1 MTASSAGAS
10 ASVSVVV
17 ADDHPVV
24 RQGIVAL
31 LGSADGIDVVA
42 EVADGRAA
50 TDAALAH
57 RPSVV
62 VMDLRM
68 PEVDG
73 VEAIGAIRAVWPDAR
88 ILVLTTYDTDEAIVR
103 AVEAGASGYVL
114 KDTPADALIDAVRRA
129 ASGETVL
136 APPVAKRLVERV
148 REPAAATLTSREIEI
163 IREVANGNSNAVIA
177 DHLHISQATVKTHL
191 IHIYDKLGVS
201 DRAGAVA
208 RAYETGI
215 LTI

>member
-1 MTASSAGAS
+1 MSDPI
-10 ASVSVVV
+10 SVVV

-31 LGSADGIDVVA
+31 LASAEGIDVVA
-42 EVADGRAA
+42 TAADGRAA
-50 TDAALAH
+50 TEAALDH
-57 RPSVV
+57 RPSVT

-73 VEAIGAIRAVWPDAR
+73 VAAIRSIRATWPDAR

-114 KDTPADALIDAVRRA
+114 KDTPADDLIDAVRRA
-129 ASGETVL
+129 AAGETVL

-148 REPAAATLTSREIEI
+148 REPTATSLTSREIEI
-163 IREVANGNSNAVIA
+163 IREVADGNANAVIA
-177 DHLHISQATVKTHL
+177 EHLHISQATVKTHL

-208 RAYETGI
+208 RAYETGV
-215 LTI
+215 LSV

>member
-1 MTASSAGAS
+1 MTEPIT
-10 ASVSVVV
+10 VVL

-31 LGSADGIDVVA
+31 LESEADIDVVA
-42 EVADGRAA
+42 AVADGRAA
-50 TDAALAH
+50 CEVALDV
-57 RPSVV
+57 RPSLVV
-62 VMDLRM
+62 IDLRM
-68 PEVDG
+68 PEMDG
-73 VEAIGAIRAVWPDAR
+73 VAAIGAIRAEWPEAR

-114 KDTPADALIDAVRRA
+114 KDTPSDDLIDAVRRA
-129 ASGETVL
+129 AAGETVL

-148 REPAAATLTSREIEI
+148 RAPAATTLTAREIEI
-163 IREVANGNSNAVIA
+163 LREVASGRANASIA
-177 DHLHISQATVKTHL
+177 ERLHISQATVKTHL

-208 RAYETGI
+208 RAYETGV
-215 LTI
+215 LSV

>member
-1 MTASSAGAS
+1 MTDAIT
-10 ASVSVVV
+10 VVV

-31 LGSADGIDVVA
+31 LASADDIDVVA
-42 EVADGRAA
+42 AVEDGRAA
-50 TDAALAH
+50 TDASLGL
-57 RPSVV
+57 RPSVT

-68 PEVDG
+68 PDVDG
-73 VEAIGAIRAVWPDAR
+73 VAAIASIREVWPDAK

-114 KDTPADALIDAVRRA
+114 KDTPADDLIDAVRRA
-129 ASGETVL
+129 AAGETVL

-148 REPAAATLTSREIEI
+148 RGPGATTLTAREIEI
-163 IREVANGNSNAVIA
+163 IRAVAEGNSNASIA
-177 DHLHISQATVKTHL
+177 EHLHISQATVKTHL

-208 RAYETGI
+208 RAYETGV
-215 LTI
+215 LTV

>member
-1 MTASSAGAS
+1 MS
-10 ASVSVVV
+10 ASITVVL

-31 LGSADGIDVVA
+31 LESESDIEVVA
-42 EVADGRAA
+42 AVDDGNVAV
-50 TDAALAH
+50 DAALDH
-57 RPSVV
+57 RPSVI

-68 PEVDG
+68 PTMDG
-73 VEAIGAIRAVWPDAR
+73 VTAIGSIREAWPDAR
-88 ILVLTTYDTDEAIVR
+88 VLVLTTYDTDEAIVR

-114 KDTPADALIDAVRRA
+114 KDTPADDLIDAVRRA
-129 ASGETVL
+129 AAGETVL

-148 REPAAATLTSREIEI
+148 RGPGATTLTAREIEI
-163 IREVANGNSNAVIA
+163 IRAVAEGNSNASIA
-177 DHLHISQATVKTHL
+177 DRLHISQATVKTHL

-208 RAYETGI
+208 RAYETGV
-215 LTI
+215 LTV

>member
-1 MTASSAGAS
+1 MTAS

-31 LGSADGIDVVA
+31 LGSAEGIEVVA

-73 VEAIGAIRAVWPDAR
+73 VEAIGAIRAAWPDAR

-114 KDTPADALIDAVRRA
+114 KDTPADELIDAVRRA
-129 ASGETVL
+129 AAGETVL

-148 REPAAATLTSREIEI
+148 REPAAVTLTAREIEI
-163 IREVANGNSNAVIA
+163 IREVANGNSNAAIA
-177 DHLHISQATVKTHL
+177 DRLHISQATVKTHL

-208 RAYETGI
+208 RAYETGV

>member
-1 MTASSAGAS
+1 MTTP
-10 ASVSVVV
+10 VTVVV

-31 LGSADGIDVVA
+31 LESEDGIEVVA
-42 EVADGRAA
+42 AVEDGRAA
-50 TDAALAH
+50 ADAALEL
-57 RPSVV
+57 RPSLTVI
-62 VMDLRM
+62 DLRM
-68 PEVDG
+68 PVMDG
-73 VEAIGAIRAVWPDAR
+73 VAAIGAILDAWPDAR

-114 KDTPADALIDAVRRA
+114 KDTPADDLIDAVRRA
-129 ASGETVL
+129 AAGETVL

-148 REPAAATLTSREIEI
+148 RAPGATALTAREIEI
-163 IREVANGNSNAVIA
+163 IREVADGNPNATIA

-208 RAYETGI
+208 RAYETGV
-215 LTI
+215 LSV

>member
-1 MTASSAGAS
+1 MSGPIT
-10 ASVSVVV
+10 VVL

-31 LGSADGIDVVA
+31 LESEADIEVVA
-42 EVADGRAA
+42 AVADGRAA
-50 TDAALAH
+50 LDTALEL
-57 RPSVV
+57 RPSLVV
-62 VMDLRM
+62 IDLRM
-68 PEVDG
+68 PEMDG
-73 VEAIGAIRAVWPDAR
+73 VAAIGAIRAEWPAAR

-114 KDTPADALIDAVRRA
+114 KDTPADDLIDAVRRA
-129 ASGETVL
+129 AAGETVL

-148 REPAAATLTSREIEI
+148 RAPGATTLTAREIEI
-163 IREVANGNSNAVIA
+163 LREVASGNANAAIA
-177 DHLHISQATVKTHL
+177 DRLHISQATVKTHL

-208 RAYETGI
+208 RAYETGV
-215 LTI
+215 LSV